1 MYHYSPLHCCPLTV
15 HDVNEGITH
24 AVRDEWLWQS
34 AQVGLDHGRNIVDGV
49 LVKVVK
55 VCSENLRPGVCV
67 YCMWSVCVYK
77 AQGMHVRSIA
87 LGTLSCLHTS
97 AVLSPGCSEG

>member
-1 MYHYSPLHCCPLTV
+1 MYHYSPLRCCPLTV

-34 AQVGLDHGRNIVDGV
+34 AQVGLDHGRNVVNGV

-55 VCSENLRPGVCV
+55 VCSENFGQECVCTVCGVCV
-67 YCMWSVCVYK
+67 STKHKECMYV
-77 AQGMHVRSIA
+77 A
-87 LGTLSCLHTS
+87 
-97 AVLSPGCSEG
+97 